1 MAIDFPASP
10 TLNDVFTVGNVTY
23 VWDGTKWTASVT
35 GGISL
40 DKIEEGNT
48 SAEVIDTGSDGR
60 FVVTTEGTG
69 RLFVDASGNVGI
81 NRSVPQSGL
90 DIRPGAPGTLNAI
103 TMGYGRAA
111 NPTDAI
117 HRIQWTS
124 DDLFIEADTANT
136 ITSNIRFYNDG
147 TEKMVLDSAGRLG
160 IGTSSPSST
169 LHVAGPVT
177 INNGDAINELTFAGT
192 EFTNIYSLTTSG
204 FQLGTT
210 GSGYLALLTS
220 NSERLRI
227 TSAGLVGIGT
237 SSPGSRLEIG
247 GDSSYDATITFNRVP
262 VQPTNDAVI
271 GELFFQNNADSV
283 ALIAV
288 KRESAAD
295 DAYIQFAT
303 QQTTGGLSEK
313 LRITSAGRVGIGTTS
328 PGGPLG
334 VQVDTGKDVTVGLT
348 SGSPMITYRNGSGA
362 WFHVGKHPTSD
373 ALIFSNGATTTTS
386 EMARF
391 DNAGRLLVGTSSAVS
406 TQWAPNLQVVGAD
419 TPCSFVL
426 ARNDT
431 TVAVNTT
438 LAAIR
443 AFGNSSSGPYEE
455 CSRISTEADGD
466 HGPGDKPTRLAFWT
480 TADGASTP
488 TERMR
493 IASNGIIVARNSVGD
508 TLNLYNAA
516 SAGTSNAFIY
526 GAHSSASA
534 YTGTTSFVVWTNGNV
549 VNTNGSYTTIS
560 DAKLKENIVSA
571 GSQWNDIKA
580 IQIRNWNFKAETG
593 NETHRQIGPIA
604 QEVEAVCPGLVF
616 EIPDRDQDGNETGE
630 VTKGIN
636 QSVLYMKAVKA
647 LQEAIAKIE
656 TLEGM
661 VAVNNITIDEQQH
674 QLSTLAA
681 RLTAL
686 ENA

>member
-69 RLFVDASGNVGI
+69 RLFVDASGNVGVGLSSI
-81 NRSVPQSGL
+81 PNYNANLRTVSFNNTNGVVHDYAVNGTRTGSIVCQSTGF
-90 DIRPGAPGTLNAI
+90 
-103 TMGYGRAA
+103 
-111 NPTDAI
+111 
-117 HRIQWTS
+117 
-124 DDLFIEADTANT
+124 DLTT
-136 ITSNIRFYNDG
+136 Q
-147 TEKMVLDSAGRLG
+147 
-160 IGTSSPSST
+160 
-169 LHVAGPVT
+169 
-177 INNGDAINELTFAGT
+177 
-192 EFTNIYSLTTSG
+192 TNIPLIFSTN
-204 FQLGTT
+204 
-210 GSGYLALLTS
+210 S
-220 NSERLRI
+220 NERMRI

-237 SSPGSRLEIG
+237 SSPSVSLHVVG
-247 GDSSYDATITFNRVP
+247 GGMFASS
-262 VQPTNDAVI
+262 
-271 GELFFQNNADSV
+271 
-283 ALIAV
+283 
-288 KRESAAD
+288 
-295 DAYIQFAT
+295 
-303 QQTTGGLSEK
+303 TTGGSIVQARNSDFSSLGYFGVEGSTGGVTLTGTLANSTFISSGASGTPLQFGTGGVIRSTLTSTGLGIGTTNPGSVCHVAGSNGDGLTVSGGGATGVFRSSAAGTELGSTSGDNTVFLSGSGTERV
-313 LRITSAGRVGIGTTS
+313 RIDSSGRVGIGTTS
-328 PGGPLG
+328 PGM
-334 VQVDTGKDVTVGLT
+334 KLT
-348 SGSPMITYRNGSGA
+348 IN
-362 WFHVGKHPTSD
+362 D
-373 ALIFSNGATTTTS
+373 TTTAQIQLGYNDSIYGRIGRNSSGNYEFSSYENGGNLLFGTTGTTGS
-386 EMARF
+386 TTERVRI
-391 DNAGRLLVGTSSAVS
+391 DSIGRLLVGTSSAVS

>member
-60 FVVTTEGTG
+60 FVVTTEGTE
-69 RLFVDASGNVGI
+69 RLRVTNT
-81 NRSVPQSGL
+81 GL
-90 DIRPGAPGTLNAI
+90 
-103 TMGYGRAA
+103 
-111 NPTDAI
+111 
-117 HRIQWTS
+117 
-124 DDLFIEADTANT
+124 
-136 ITSNIRFYNDG
+136 
-147 TEKMVLDSAGRLG
+147 VG
-160 IGTSSPSST
+160 IGTNSPGSYNAYADDLVIANGSGNPGIT
-169 LHVAGPVT
+169 LAGSAT
-177 INNGDAINELTFAGT
+177 GWGSIYFAD
-192 EFTNIYSLTTSG
+192 
-204 FQLGTT
+204 GTT
-210 GSGYLALLTS
+210 GSEPYRGYIQYSHTNDRMTFATGGGLAAMHIDS
-220 NSERLRI
+220 SQR
-227 TSAGLVGIGT
+227 VGIGT
-237 SSPGSRLEIG
+237 SSPGSPLEVQASSNG
-247 GDSSYDATITFNRVP
+247 GNIANDGIRVYAANRSQYANFGYNGLNATNTLEFGI
-262 VQPTNDAVI
+262 
-271 GELFFQNNADSV
+271 ADSV
-283 ALIAV
+283 
-288 KRESAAD
+288 KM
-295 DAYIQFAT
+295 
-303 QQTTGGLSEK
+303 K
-313 LRITSAGRVGIGTTS
+313 LDSSGRLGIGTTS
-328 PGGPLG
+328 PTTPLSVRAVSNIPTYGNVSANFSDNTTGTLYISHSSG
-334 VQVDTGKDVTVGLT
+334 VQGLISDGT
-348 SGSPMITYRNGSGA
+348 LAFGSGA
-362 WFHVGKHPTSD
+362 SGTERARIDTS
-373 ALIFSNGATTTTS
+373 
-386 EMARF
+386 
-391 DNAGRLLVGTSSAVS
+391 GRLLVGTSSAVGTYGFQIEQAS
-406 TQWAPNLQVVGAD
+406 GSPPFAGSILLRRGLTTAEINATGYTLGAISAGSQTD
-419 TPCSFVL
+419 IGGSILFES
-426 ARNDT
+426 D
-431 TVAVNTT
+431 
-438 LAAIR
+438 AAW
-443 AFGNSSSGPYEE
+443 GSGDY
-455 CSRISTEADGD
+455 
-466 HGPGDKPTRLAFWT
+466 PTRLVFST
-480 TADGASTP
+480 TADGASSP

-686 ENA
+686 ESA